1 MTKRTII
8 IVTFILAAI
17 TIASGCNGETET
29 KAEKLKPQ
37 TTCPAMKGGEID
49 KSLYVDHNGMRIY
62 ACGAECVDKIKAD
75 PEKYIALLK
84 EKGQKPESLPA
95 ICGKCGEIKG
105 SDKCC
110 KPDATRCDACGLT
123 KGSPGCCK
131 DLKPKPG
138 ETDVYLCP
146 KCGEVLGSEKCCD
159 PDAARCDKCGL
170 AKGSPG
176 CCNLP
181 K

>member
-8 IVTFILAAI
+8 IAAFIMTAI
-17 TIASGCNGETET
+17 TIVSGCKGGAET
-29 KAEKLKPQ
+29 KSEQLKLQ
-37 TTCPAMKGGEID
+37 TTCPVMGGGID
-49 KSLYVDHNGMRIY
+49 KSLYVDHDGMRIY
-62 ACGAECVDKIKAD
+62 ACCKGCVDKIKAD

-105 SDKCC
+105 SEKCCNPDAARCDKC
-110 KPDATRCDACGLT
+110 GLI

-138 ETDVYLCP
+138 ETEVYLCP
-146 KCGEVLGSEKCCD
+146 KCGEVLGSEKCCN
-159 PDAARCDKCGL
+159 PGAARCDKCGL
-170 AKGSPG
+170 IKGSPG